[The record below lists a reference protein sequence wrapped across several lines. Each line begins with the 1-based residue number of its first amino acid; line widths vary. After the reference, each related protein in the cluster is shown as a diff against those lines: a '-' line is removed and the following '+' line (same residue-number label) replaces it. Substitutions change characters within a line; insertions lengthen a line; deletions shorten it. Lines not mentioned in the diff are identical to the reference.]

1 MRMST
6 EQGPDQRR
14 VALVTGSSRG
24 IGRATTLRLAREHRM
39 DCVVHYR
46 RDHEAADGV
55 ASELSGIGV
64 RALVCKAEIES
75 PEEITAMFDRV
86 RDEFGRLD
94 VLVANAASTAF
105 RSLLEVEPK
114 HIDRTFATV
123 VRSFILLTQQA
134 APLMGHG
141 GRVIAMSGMDSDF
154 VQRGHGL
161 IGAAKAA
168 METLVRYFAVEL
180 GGRGITVNA
189 VQPGYIASD
198 SSRLYLGEHAVEF
211 EKQIAKYTPGGT
223 PGTVEDV
230 AAMVSWLCSPDAQ
243 FVNAQN
249 LTFDGGLSALG
260 GPWADLNERLPY

>member
-1 MRMST
+1 MSNG
-6 EQGPDQRR
+6 QYDMSGR

-24 IGRATTLRLAREHRM
+24 IGRAITLRLARQGM

-46 RDHEAADGV
+46 RDRDAADEV
-55 ASELSGIGV
+55 ASQLDELGV
-64 RALVCKAEIES
+64 RSIVCRAEVES
-75 PEEITAMFDRV
+75 PAELEAMFDEIRS
-86 RDEFGRLD
+86 EFGRLD

-105 RSLLEVEPK
+105 RSLLDVEAK

-123 VRSFILLTQQA
+123 VRSFILLTQHGA
-134 APLMGHG
+134 DLMGEG
-141 GRVIAMSGMDSDF
+141 ARVIAMSGMDSEF
-154 VQRGHGL
+154 AQKGHGL

-189 VQPGYIASD
+189 IQPGYIASD
-198 SSRLYLGEHAVEF
+198 SSRMYLGPHADDF
-211 EKQIAKYTPGGT
+211 EKQITRYTPGGL

-230 AAMVSWLCSPDAQ
+230 AALAAWICSPDSQ
-243 FVNAQN
+243 FVTGQK
-249 LTFDGGLSALG
+249 LVLDGGLSSLG